1 MDDALAR
8 CGAESSC
15 WAAVLALRASIV
27 IGNWFV
33 LWRRVNIFER
43 WESQTALETFRSS
56 GPDTEQR
63 PAMLTVSVQEYD
75 IADVRPVFGK
85 EAE

>member
-1 MDDALAR
+1 MEPSGR
-8 CGAESSC
+8 
-15 WAAVLALRASIV
+15 
-27 IGNWFV
+27 N
-33 LWRRVNIFER
+33 R
-43 WESQTALETFRSS
+43 WQRLTFRSS

>member
-1 MDDALAR
+1 LTSTPRAFCAATHACTRSANSTLTWA
-8 CGAESSC
+8 SSRTTPEG
-15 WAAVLALRASIV
+15 WLR
-27 IGNWFV
+27 
-33 LWRRVNIFER
+33 
-43 WESQTALETFRSS
+43 ESQAALETFRSS

-63 PAMLTVSVQEYD
+63 PAMLTVSVQEDD

>member
-1 MDDALAR
+1 MTPE
-8 CGAESSC
+8 G
-15 WAAVLALRASIV
+15 WLR
-27 IGNWFV
+27 
-33 LWRRVNIFER
+33 
-43 WESQTALETFRSS
+43 ESQAALETFRSS